1 MKSKHLLL
9 ALVLGAAL
17 LFVGGLSAATQCLR
31 RDGQHGAGD
40 V

>member
-1 MKSKHLLL
+1 MKSNRLLL
-9 ALVLGAAL
+9 ALVLGAGL

-31 RDGQHGAGD
+31 RDRQHEAGD